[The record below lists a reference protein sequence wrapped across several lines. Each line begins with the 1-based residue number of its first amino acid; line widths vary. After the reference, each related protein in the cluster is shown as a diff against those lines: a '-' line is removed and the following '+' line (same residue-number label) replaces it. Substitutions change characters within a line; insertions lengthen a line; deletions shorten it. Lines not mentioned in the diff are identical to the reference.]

1 MVVGQKGKKN
11 RDRAAPPSAV
21 PLAAQRPGAGL
32 RAGGGKARD
41 SRPGPLDLLAVD
53 AFFGVFVD
61 GPRFYPVS
69 FGRGR

>member
-11 RDRAAPPSAV
+11 RDRTAPPAAV

-32 RAGGGKARD
+32 RAGDGKARD

-53 AFFGVFVD
+53 DFFGVFVD
-61 GPRFYPVS
+61 GPRFFLVS
-69 FGRGR
+69 FGHGR